1 MMSMHVCIVEDET
14 PAAERLQ
21 DLLRDADPSI
31 IVDAVLPSVTEA
43 TAWLRKE
50 QPDLLFFDIR
60 LADGSSFEIFERV
73 DITAPVIFT
82 TAYDEYA
89 IDAFKVN
96 SIDYLLKP
104 VRRDDLRRALDK
116 FASLQG
122 LRAAQVQALLRSLH
136 ASEPDYRRHFL
147 IQVGQKLQQLA
158 VDDIAYCYA
167 MEKSVF
173 CTTFDNHT
181 HTLDFTLDALQRE
194 LDPARFFRINR
205 KMIVC
210 MRAIRAMH
218 AWSRARIRIDLQP
231 PEPKGIE
238 ALVSV
243 DRAADFRAWL
253 DR

>member
-1 MMSMHVCIVEDET
+1 MHVCIVEDEA

-21 DLLRDADPSI
+21 DLLREVNPDI
-31 IVDAVLPSVTEA
+31 VVDAVLPSVKEA
-43 TAWLRKE
+43 AARLRRL

-73 DITAPVIFT
+73 DVTAPVIFT

-104 VRRDDLRRALDK
+104 IRVEDLRRALDK

-122 LRAAQVQALLRSLH
+122 LRASQVQALLRSLQT
-136 ASEPDYRRHFL
+136 AAPDYRRHFL

-173 CTTFDNHT
+173 CTTFDRHT

-194 LDPARFFRINR
+194 LDPARYFRINR
-205 KMIVC
+205 KMIVS

-218 AWSRARIRIDLQP
+218 AWSRSRIRIDLDP
-231 PEPKGIE
+231 PEPKGVE

>member
-1 MMSMHVCIVEDET
+1 MHVCIVEDEA

-21 DLLRDADPSI
+21 DLLREVNPDI
-31 IVDAVLPSVTEA
+31 VVDAVLPSVKEA
-43 TAWLRKE
+43 AARLRRL

-73 DITAPVIFT
+73 DVTAPVIFT

-104 VRRDDLRRALDK
+104 IRVEDLRRALDK

-122 LRAAQVQALLRSLH
+122 LRASQVQALLRSLQT
-136 ASEPDYRRHFL
+136 AAPGYRRHFL
-147 IQVGQKLQQLA
+147 IQVGQKLQQLD

-173 CTTFDNHT
+173 CTTFDKHT
-181 HTLDFTLDALQRE
+181 HTLDYTLDGLQRE

-205 KMIVC
+205 KMIVS

-218 AWSRARIRIDLQP
+218 AWSRSRIRIDLDP
-231 PEPKGIE
+231 PEPKGVE

-243 DRAADFRAWL
+243 DRTADFRAWL